1 VEALAFVEELGRN
14 GDVIRRHVLEKLPAR
29 IGRGYDADVIV
40 DDPHVAA
47 NHLEIRLTE
56 DRGLEAVDLGSLNGT
71 SRVGNGSR
79 ISTTPV
85 HGNDVFRIGQMQVR
99 IRLPGQ
105 MVPSELPIQQR
116 TWDRHPGVFAGSVIL
131 LAGILVWGSFV
142 ATLDTD
148 SSGIIFA
155 PTIISVSVLIWTA
168 TWSLVCRTLHG
179 NSNFWAHGIV
189 AFLGCA
195 VVQLVGKVGDYLDF
209 SLDLD
214 GFAPVWLFL
223 GAGILAGMVYR
234 HLRLTVRSS
243 SRVLGALAV
252 VVVAMFIGGIAGY
265 REVRDANKPGLQSYD
280 HAIKP
285 NAFLVVSGITTA
297 QFLEVTEKLRTK
309 ADKEARAIAR

>member
-1 VEALAFVEELGRN
+1 MEALAFVEEIGRN
-14 GDVIRRHVLEKLPAR
+14 GDVIRRHVLAKLPAR

-47 NHLEIRLTE
+47 SHLEVRLTQ
-56 DRGLEAVDLGSLNGT
+56 DCRLEAVDLGSLNGT
-71 SRVGNGSR
+71 SRVGDGSR
-79 ISTTPV
+79 INTTLI
-85 HGNDVFRIGQMQVR
+85 HGDEVFRIGQTQVR
-99 IRLPGQ
+99 FRLSGHSI
-105 MVPSELPIQQR
+105 PSELPMQRR
-116 TWDRHPGVFAGSVIL
+116 TWDRHPGVFAGSVL
-131 LAGILVWGSFV
+131 VLASILVWASFV

-148 SSGIIFA
+148 SSGIIYT
-155 PTIISVSVLIWTA
+155 PTIVLVAVLVWAA

-195 VVQLVGKVGDYLDF
+195 VVQLVDTVGDYLDF

-214 GFAPVWLFL
+214 GFTPVWLFL

-234 HLRLTVRSS
+234 HLRLAVRSP

-252 VVVAMFIGGIAGY
+252 VVVAMFIGGVAGY

-280 HAIKP
+280 NAIKP
-285 NAFLVVSGITTA
+285 NAFLFVNGITTD
-297 QFLEVTEKLRTK
+297 QFLEVTEKLRAK
-309 ADKEARAIAR
+309 ADNEAKAGAR